1 MYFCSTTKN
10 LLKLNILRKIE
21 TIISGFVL
29 RQDYKKV
36 NRIRKL
42 ININDAITIGLLFI
56 VHEKSDYEKVSKF
69 VEILQKQ
76 KKTIKALA
84 LVESEILKEQIMPKL
99 TYDLFSEKNLNWYKK
114 PFGFFIDDFIKKD
127 FDILINLDDSDTYPI
142 KYILA
147 QSKAKLKI
155 GIDDTDSADYLDIMI
170 KTKPGSDID
179 FFMNE
184 AIHYLTILKTKN

>member
-1 MYFCSTTKN
+1 M
-10 LLKLNILRKIE
+10 NILRKIE

-36 NRIRKL
+36 KRIRKL
-42 ININDAITIGLLFI
+42 ININDALTIGLLFI
-56 VHEKSDYEKVSKF
+56 VHKKSDYEKVSKF

-84 LVESEILKEQIMPKL
+84 LVESKILEEQIMPKL

-155 GIDDTDSADYLDIMI
+155 GIDDTESADYLDIMI

-184 AIHYLTILKTKN
+184 VIHYLTILKTKN